1 MREVGASEAKET
13 ISQLL
18 DLAERGEEIIIT
30 RHGKTIARLVPA
42 QHVRNRDEARAALDR
57 IRKRAEQLKL
67 GCFDWSEWKAYRD
80 EGRP

>member
-30 RHGKTIARLVPA
+30 RHGKAIARLVPA
-42 QHVRNRDEARAALDR
+42 RHLPNRDEARAALDR
-57 IRKRAEQLKL
+57 MRKRAEQLKL
-67 GCFDWSEWKAYRD
+67 GGFDWSEWKAYRD